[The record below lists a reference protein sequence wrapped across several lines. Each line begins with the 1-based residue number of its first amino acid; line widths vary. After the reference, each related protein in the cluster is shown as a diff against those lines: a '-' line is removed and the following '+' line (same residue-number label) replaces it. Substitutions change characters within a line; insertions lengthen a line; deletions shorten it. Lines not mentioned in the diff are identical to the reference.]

1 MISLAL
7 AVVASLAL
15 VAVASL
21 ALPAVISL
29 VLASSAF
36 AEIDWEAAVSL
47 EFSEVSS
54 FWALE

>member
-1 MISLAL
+1 MISLDL
-7 AVVASLAL
+7 TVVASLAL

-21 ALPAVISL
+21 ALAAVVSL
-29 VLASSAF
+29 VLA
-36 AEIDWEAAVSL
+36 AASL

>member
-7 AVVASLAL
+7 AVVASLSL
-15 VAVASL
+15 VAMV
-21 ALPAVISL
+21 SL

-36 AEIDWEAAVSL
+36 AEIDWEAAASL